1 MLRRATALKRI
12 CDRQRVQNAQ
22 IINERMRTV
31 ELVQNKDKFI
41 THLCYNM
48 GGQ

>member
-1 MLRRATALKRI
+1 MSDYQSDLKI
-12 CDRQRVQNAQ
+12 SDNILKQNG
-22 IINERMRTV
+22 
-31 ELVQNKDKFI
+31 ELYRKIRNMVFENKDKFI

>member
-1 MLRRATALKRI
+1 
-12 CDRQRVQNAQ
+12 
-22 IINERMRTV
+22 MRTV

>member
-22 IINERMRTV
+22 
-31 ELVQNKDKFI
+31 NKWCNFVFGSTFALYGLMADS
-41 THLCYNM
+41 LA
-48 GGQ
+48 GL